1 VEKHRYAT
9 PVSRFDLI
17 RSRGSEAFEAS
28 TRADVR
34 AGFQALITAAAG
46 DNDPKCSG
54 FPDAPLA
61 RESESDAAAPDRAR

>member
-1 VEKHRYAT
+1 
-9 PVSRFDLI
+9 
-17 RSRGSEAFEAS
+17 
-28 TRADVR
+28 VR